1 MPFMYMIERTTA
13 FVWQVASGGLAFVAP
28 LAALTKTAASAPI
41 APAIRITRVP
51 TAYPRSKLP
60 GGYNDGPEPVNPL
73 DPEPPIRRQSGVKRR
88 GVTAFRRTRSRAGP
102 R

>member
-1 MPFMYMIERTTA
+1 MYMIERTTA

-51 TAYPRSKLP
+51 TAYPRSKCEEATP
-60 GGYNDGPEPVNPL
+60 AERDRSTGGGDA
-73 DPEPPIRRQSGVKRR
+73 PILRQSGVRQCR
-88 GVTAFRRTRSRAGP
+88 ATESRPPRSRAGP